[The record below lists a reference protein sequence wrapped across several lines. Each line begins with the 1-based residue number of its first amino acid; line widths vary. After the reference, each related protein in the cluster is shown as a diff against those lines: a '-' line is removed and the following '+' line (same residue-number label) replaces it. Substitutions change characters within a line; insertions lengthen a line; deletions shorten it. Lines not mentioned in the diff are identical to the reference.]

1 MSKEIQLKNCTKL
14 PVTKNQIEPL
24 CSKYNINQILASILV
39 RRGISQGEDILY
51 FLENDI
57 RFQHSPFC
65 FPVMEDIVERI
76 FQAQEE
82 GEKVLIFGDSDVDGI
97 TSTAILYS
105 YLKKI
110 GIDAQWKLPVGDDG
124 YGLSIQ
130 AIDDFAKEDGSL
142 IITVDCGISNFESI
156 EHANNL
162 QIDVIVTDHHNP
174 QETLPEALLILDPK
188 LPDSNYP
195 FMDISGAAVAYK
207 LVSAL
212 RFAKSPFY
220 NTDICIL
227 DVQEDSENQCYNI
240 DCLKVRNLNQK
251 KELHQKIIPGVTSIS
266 QTKLPDFLSGNYIY
280 VWDKKRVS
288 TLLRQLFGSGID
300 FNLCD
305 LQEEISKLM
314 PVFRTKSVEDLYK
327 LSSFTK
333 YFPESSSYLSA
344 IFNLYVTYVKKF
356 IYQKNPIDFADEK
369 RDLQL
374 VTLAALADIMP
385 MKNENR
391 IFVKSGL
398 NIIKN
403 EKPCTGLAELF
414 AELKVNSQTVTSTD
428 LSWTIIPA
436 LNAAGR
442 MGQSNLSLELL
453 LSEEPIKREQLAKKI
468 VQLNEDRKEHVSQ
481 VLFTVNNSAKESLNK
496 TQNKLCIVVD
506 ESINKGVTGILASK
520 LMKDFGVPSIAAT
533 ITNDVYTGSLRSCR
547 GFIATE
553 FLDKFGDFFINHGGH
568 DFAAGFS
575 FYKDQLD
582 EFYKKL
588 YTLLSNVKLETEE
601 ESVFIDAELPPQY
614 LTPEILDIIDIFEP
628 YGAENQELTFL
639 SCNVP
644 ICDAL
649 LVGKKETQ
657 HLKLVFDCG
666 KYKIPAMY
674 WSAGNKLNSEIFVGK
689 KYNVIY
695 SMNRNYF
702 NGIATQQLII
712 KDIELSN

>member
-1 MSKEIQLKNCTKL
+1 MKNCTKL

-39 RRGISQGEDILY
+39 RRGINQGEDILY

-65 FPVMEDIVERI
+65 FSVMEDIVERI

-110 GIDAQWKLPVGDDG
+110 GIDVQWKLPVGDDG

-156 EHANNL
+156 EHANDL

-414 AELKVNSQTVTSTD
+414 AELKINSQTVTSTD
-428 LSWTIIPA
+428 LSWTIITA

-533 ITNDVYTGSLRSCR
+533 LTNDVYTGSLRSCR

-575 FYKDQLD
+575 FYKEQLD
-582 EFYKKL
+582 EFYQKL
-588 YTLLSNVKLETEE
+588 FTLLSDVKLETEE

-628 YGAENQELTFL
+628 YGAENQE
-639 SCNVP
+639 
-644 ICDAL
+644 
-649 LVGKKETQ
+649 
-657 HLKLVFDCG
+657 
-666 KYKIPAMY
+666 
-674 WSAGNKLNSEIFVGK
+674 
-689 KYNVIY
+689 
-695 SMNRNYF
+695 
-702 NGIATQQLII
+702 
-712 KDIELSN
+712 

>member
-1 MSKEIQLKNCTKL
+1 MKNCTKL

-24 CSKYNINQILASILV
+24 CSKYNINQILASIFI

-65 FPVMEDIVERI
+65 FSVMEDIVERI
-76 FQAQEE
+76 LQAQEE

-110 GIDAQWKLPVGDDG
+110 GIDVQWKLPVGDDG

-156 EHANNL
+156 EHANDL

-356 IYQKNPIDFADEK
+356 IYQKNPIDFTDEK

-374 VTLAALADIMP
+374 VTLAALAD
-385 MKNENR
+385 
-391 IFVKSGL
+391 
-398 NIIKN
+398 
-403 EKPCTGLAELF
+403 
-414 AELKVNSQTVTSTD
+414 
-428 LSWTIIPA
+428 
-436 LNAAGR
+436 
-442 MGQSNLSLELL
+442 
-453 LSEEPIKREQLAKKI
+453 
-468 VQLNEDRKEHVSQ
+468 
-481 VLFTVNNSAKESLNK
+481 
-496 TQNKLCIVVD
+496 
-506 ESINKGVTGILASK
+506 
-520 LMKDFGVPSIAAT
+520 
-533 ITNDVYTGSLRSCR
+533 
-547 GFIATE
+547 
-553 FLDKFGDFFINHGGH
+553 
-568 DFAAGFS
+568 
-575 FYKDQLD
+575 
-582 EFYKKL
+582 
-588 YTLLSNVKLETEE
+588 
-601 ESVFIDAELPPQY
+601 
-614 LTPEILDIIDIFEP
+614 
-628 YGAENQELTFL
+628 
-639 SCNVP
+639 
-644 ICDAL
+644 
-649 LVGKKETQ
+649 
-657 HLKLVFDCG
+657 
-666 KYKIPAMY
+666 
-674 WSAGNKLNSEIFVGK
+674 
-689 KYNVIY
+689 
-695 SMNRNYF
+695 
-702 NGIATQQLII
+702 
-712 KDIELSN
+712 

>member
-1 MSKEIQLKNCTKL
+1 MKNCTKL

-65 FPVMEDIVERI
+65 FSVMEDIVERI
-76 FQAQEE
+76 LQAQEE

-110 GIDAQWKLPVGDDG
+110 GIDVQWKLPVGDDG

-156 EHANNL
+156 EHANDL

-356 IYQKNPIDFADEK
+356 IYQKN
-369 RDLQL
+369 
-374 VTLAALADIMP
+374 
-385 MKNENR
+385 
-391 IFVKSGL
+391 
-398 NIIKN
+398 
-403 EKPCTGLAELF
+403 
-414 AELKVNSQTVTSTD
+414 
-428 LSWTIIPA
+428 
-436 LNAAGR
+436 
-442 MGQSNLSLELL
+442 
-453 LSEEPIKREQLAKKI
+453 
-468 VQLNEDRKEHVSQ
+468 
-481 VLFTVNNSAKESLNK
+481 
-496 TQNKLCIVVD
+496 
-506 ESINKGVTGILASK
+506 
-520 LMKDFGVPSIAAT
+520 
-533 ITNDVYTGSLRSCR
+533 
-547 GFIATE
+547 
-553 FLDKFGDFFINHGGH
+553 
-568 DFAAGFS
+568 
-575 FYKDQLD
+575 
-582 EFYKKL
+582 
-588 YTLLSNVKLETEE
+588 
-601 ESVFIDAELPPQY
+601 
-614 LTPEILDIIDIFEP
+614 
-628 YGAENQELTFL
+628 
-639 SCNVP
+639 
-644 ICDAL
+644 
-649 LVGKKETQ
+649 
-657 HLKLVFDCG
+657 
-666 KYKIPAMY
+666 
-674 WSAGNKLNSEIFVGK
+674 
-689 KYNVIY
+689 
-695 SMNRNYF
+695 
-702 NGIATQQLII
+702 
-712 KDIELSN
+712 